1 MARRQLCAAVRL
13 YHSPGAA
20 GKQCHGPLKNSVSTA
35 SKSRHRISPCRC
47 EKERVIM
54 GLFHLVKPNQT
65 APGKES
71 SMTDHVRTLDSPISV
86 LSGAGPKRVEQLQG
100 LGIFTLRDLLYHFP
114 RSYQDRRIITPIAQV
129 AKGDSV
135 TIQARVKASRNIR
148 MRAGG
153 SMAVITLEDDTG
165 SMNATFFGRGYL
177 ATSALR
183 PSASGVFFGVVEEY
197 QGLALKG
204 PDYEI
209 LEEDSGSGVHLGR
222 IVPIYRLTEK
232 LTQRLLRG
240 WIREVLDL
248 AQEGLPETLP
258 EIVRVAEGLGSLT
271 DCIREVHFPE
281 SIEAAEAAKA
291 RLVFESLLVIQLGV
305 LLKRRQRRSSSGIR
319 HMINGP
325 ILKALHLRLPFTLT
339 EAQDRCI
346 SEILRDLAEPRP
358 MARLIQG
365 DVGCG
370 KTIVAAHAVAAALD
384 GGFQVA
390 FMAPTELLAEQ
401 QFQNFRR
408 LFEPLDVRVEL
419 LTGSLRGAAQIRR
432 GIAAGAAHFV
442 VGTQALFQQKTEFS
456 RLGLVI
462 IDEQHRFGVQQREAL
477 AAKGSQPD
485 LLHMTATP
493 IPRSLAMTLYGGMDL
508 SIIESLPPGRSPVKT
523 RYITETKVPDC
534 YAYIAAQAQK
544 GFQTFIVC
552 PLVEASE
559 LRQDSIAVEDHY
571 AELTQGPL
579 AGVRTGY
586 IHGRLDPG
594 EKDAI
599 MKSFGAGDIDVLF
612 STTVIE
618 VGIDVPNATT
628 MVIENAAQF
637 GLTQLHQLRG
647 RVGRGKEQSYC
658 FLMGKPT
665 TKEGQERIT
674 IFCEMSSGFDLA
686 EADLRL
692 RGPGEVTG
700 FRQAGFDDPHAA
712 VWATDGRLL
721 DRTRRRAERI
731 LEGDPN
737 LADAGWDRLRGR
749 ILAMEDLAL

>member
-1 MARRQLCAAVRL
+1 MNV
-13 YHSPGAA
+13 SP
-20 GKQCHGPLKNSVSTA
+20 LS
-35 SKSRHRISPCRC
+35 
-47 EKERVIM
+47 
-54 GLFHLVKPNQT
+54 
-65 APGKES
+65 
-71 SMTDHVRTLDSPISV
+71 LDSPLSV
-86 LSGAGPKRVEQLQG
+86 LPAAGPKRVELLQSLG
-100 LGIFTLRDLLYHFP
+100 LTTLRDLLYHFP
-114 RSYQDRRIITPIAQV
+114 RDYQDRRTITPIAQ
-129 AKGDSV
+129 ASKGDTV
-135 TIQARVKASRNIR
+135 TIQARVKSAKNIR

-153 SMAVITLEDDTG
+153 SIAVVTLEDESGTI
-165 SMNATFFGRGYL
+165 NATFFGRGYL
-177 ATSALR
+177 ATSTLR
-183 PSASGVFFGVVEEY
+183 PGATGVFFGVVEEY

-209 LEEDSGSGVHLGR
+209 LEDDGAPGVNMGR

-240 WIREVLDL
+240 WIQQVLELTHD
-248 AQEGLPETLP
+248 GLPETLP
-258 EIVRVAEGLGSLT
+258 EAVRDAEGLGSLT
-271 DCIREVHFPE
+271 CCLREVHFPE
-281 SIEAAEAAKA
+281 SLEAAEAARA
-291 RLVFESLLVIQLGV
+291 RLVFESLLTIQLGV
-305 LLKRRQRRSSSGIR
+305 LRKRRQRRTESGIR
-319 HMINGP
+319 HPINGRL
-325 ILKALHLRLPFTLT
+325 LKALDRQLPFQLT
-339 EAQDRCI
+339 DAQDRCI
-346 SEILRDLAEPRP
+346 SEILHDLAAPRP

-370 KTIVAAHAVAAALD
+370 KTVVAAHAVAAALD
-384 GGFQVA
+384 GGHQAA
-390 FMAPTELLAEQ
+390 FMAPTEILAEQ

-408 LFEPLDVRVEL
+408 LFEPLGVRVEL
-419 LTGSLRGAAQIRR
+419 LTGSLRGSAAVRR
-432 GIAAGAAHFV
+432 GIAAGAAHLV
-442 VGTQALFQQKTEFS
+442 VGTQALFQQKTAFAK
-456 RLGLVI
+456 LGLVI

-477 AAKGSQPD
+477 AAKGEQLD

-508 SIIESLPPGRSPVKT
+508 SIIDCLPPGRSPVKT
-523 RYITETKVPDC
+523 RYIAENKMADC
-534 YAYIAAQAQK
+534 YDYLAQQAAR
-544 GFQTFIVC
+544 GFQSFIVC

-559 LRQDSIAVEDHY
+559 LRQDSIAVEEHY

-579 AGVRTGY
+579 SGVRTAY
-586 IHGRLDPG
+586 IHGRLDAG

-599 MKSFGAGDIDVLF
+599 MKRFAAGEIDVLF

-647 RVGRGKEQSYC
+647 RVGRGAEQSFC
-658 FLMGKPT
+658 FLLGKPT

-674 IFCEMSSGFDLA
+674 IFCETSSGFDLA

-712 VWATDGRLL
+712 IWATDGRLL
-721 DRTRRRAERI
+721 DRTRRRAEII
-731 LEGDPN
+731 LDADPELGDEGW
-737 LADAGWDRLRGR
+737 AHLRDR